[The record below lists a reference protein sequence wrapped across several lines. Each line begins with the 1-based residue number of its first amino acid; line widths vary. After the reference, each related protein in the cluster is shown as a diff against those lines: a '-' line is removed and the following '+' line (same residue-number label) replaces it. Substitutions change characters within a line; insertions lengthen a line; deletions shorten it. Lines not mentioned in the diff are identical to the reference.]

1 MEKKNDYATEIIRIW
16 NTNYNKNENRSD
28 NDNTIWTKQV
38 QNKKMNSN
46 KDQPVLQL

>member
-46 KDQPVLQL
+46 KDQPVL